1 MADLDSRY
9 RPGLEAQLEP
19 GETLDGLLIASQ
31 QKGMF
36 KGGAAVIGVTERRL
50 LFQEIDRRG
59 NPSGPPRPIRPEDVA
74 AAKAGDASGG
84 WFTATSEIMDSEAT
98 RLELKLVGGE
108 KLKLMLMRG
117 SDSMLGR
124 LGGGESQREGV
135 EALAG
140 WLGRL
145 G

>member
-1 MADLDSRY
+1 MADLDSKY

-31 QKGMF
+31 QKGLF
-36 KGGAAVIGVTERRL
+36 KGGAAVIGVTARRL
-50 LFQEIDRRG
+50 LFQELDRRG
-59 NPSGPPRPIRPEDVA
+59 NPSGAPRPIRPEDVA
-74 AAKAGDASGG
+74 GAKAGDASGG
-84 WFTATSEIMDSEAT
+84 WFTATSEIMDSEAA
-98 RLELKLVGGE
+98 RLELKLVDGE

-117 SDSMLGR
+117 RDSMLGK
-124 LGGGESQREGV
+124 LGGGESQRQGV
-135 EALAG
+135 EALAA